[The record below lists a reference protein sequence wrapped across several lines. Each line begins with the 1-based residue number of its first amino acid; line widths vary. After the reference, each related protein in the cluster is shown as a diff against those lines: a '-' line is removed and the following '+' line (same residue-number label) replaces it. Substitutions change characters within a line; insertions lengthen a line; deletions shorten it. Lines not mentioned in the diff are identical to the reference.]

1 MAARTVPISPPT
13 PREAAPVPAARW
25 LAFGAPLVALL
36 GGMSAEWLDFRELRV
51 PLLLMVGFGVLA
63 TAYAFTGTRPGWRS
77 FALATLVGVS
87 TWAAV
92 EAVYTVIHVARG
104 EQFHAER
111 FGPQWSQAIGL
122 ISAHGLLLGVPT
134 GAAAGVMLQSKALW
148 RRLGGR

>member
-1 MAARTVPISPPT
+1 
-13 PREAAPVPAARW
+13 
-25 LAFGAPLVALL
+25 
-36 GGMSAEWLDFRELRV
+36 
-51 PLLLMVGFGVLA
+51 MVGFGVLA

-92 EAVYTVIHVARG
+92 EGIYTIIHVARG
-104 EQFHAER
+104 EQFHADR